1 MLARLNGKFRGLHV
15 KQYAAL
21 VLAFST
27 CIAQADETSFDV
39 SGSYRLRYES
49 LNNPIFPSSAQS
61 RDRTNDRLSSRLRVK
76 ANMSWDAWG
85 FTAELQDSRVFLDD
99 NDPTLRSSQVNTL
112 EPLQFYTTYRPQD
125 NSVIKSVS
133 LGRMELT
140 YGSRRLISK
149 AVYRNA
155 TNTFDGIEVDSNLND
170 WSVKG
175 IYLLPVSRLP
185 TAQDALDNNERAF
198 DKSFSERRLFGFFAV
213 SPDKALEIQSYWFK
227 EDDADNL
234 NTKNRDLY
242 SLSLDYTTSL
252 FDDWEANVEVIGQ
265 VGTSHQTTSAS
276 DNVEKDV
283 RAFLFFGY
291 LGRKVFEHTFLRAE
305 IDFFSGDN
313 NNADDTIRDFDGL
326 YSVRRFDIGP
336 TDVYQGMPRRNL
348 KSIGLRSVSK
358 PTKQHNIM
366 AAYKSFW
373 YHRAPEG
380 VDSFI
385 GHQFEVRWRYQVLPS
400 LRLSL
405 GGAYLLK
412 GEGFERGDY
421 PDNTTFV
428 FTGALYTF

>member
-1 MLARLNGKFRGLHV
+1 ML
-15 KQYAAL
+15 
-21 VLAFST
+21 
-27 CIAQADETSFDV
+27 
-39 SGSYRLRYES
+39 
-49 LNNPIFPSSAQS
+49 
-61 RDRTNDRLSSRLRVK
+61 
-76 ANMSWDAWG
+76 WDAWG

-155 TNTFDGIEVDSNLND
+155 TNTFDGIEIDSNLND

-198 DKSFSERRLFGFFAV
+198 DKSFPERRLFGFFAV

-291 LGRKVFEHTFLRAE
+291 LGRKVFDHTFLRAE

>member
-15 KQYAAL
+15 KQYTVL
-21 VLAFST
+21 VLLLGA
-27 CIAQADETSFDV
+27 CIVQADEAGFDV

-61 RDRTNDRLSSRLRVK
+61 RDRTNDRLSSRLKVK
-76 ANMSWDAWG
+76 ADLSWNEWT
-85 FTAELQDSRVFLDD
+85 FTTELQDSRVFLDE
-99 NDPTLRSSQVNTL
+99 NDPTLGSSQVNTL
-112 EPLQFYTTYRPQD
+112 EPLQFFAKYKAKSSSVL
-125 NSVIKSVS
+125 NSIS
-133 LGRMELT
+133 LGRMELS

-155 TNTFDGIEVDSNLND
+155 TNTFDGVEVDTTLYNWN
-170 WSVKG
+170 VKG
-175 IYLLPVSRLP
+175 VYLLPVSRLP
-185 TAQDALDNNERAF
+185 TGRDDVDDNKRAF
-198 DKSFSERRLFGFFAV
+198 DKSFSERRFFGFFAT

-227 EDDADNL
+227 EDDSPEL

-242 SLSLDYTTSL
+242 SLSLDYTRKIAEE
-252 FDDWEANVEVIGQ
+252 WEANVEVIGQ
-265 VGTSHQTTSAS
+265 VGTSHQTTSSS

-291 LGRKVFEHTFLRAE
+291 LGRKVFDHTFLRAE

-326 YSVRRFDIGP
+326 YGVRRFDIGP

-385 GHQFEVRWRYQVLPS
+385 GHQLEVRWRYQVLPS
-400 LRLSL
+400 LRLAL

-421 PDNTTFV
+421 PDNSTFV
-428 FTGALYTF
+428 FTEALYTF

>member
-1 MLARLNGKFRGLHV
+1 MLARLNGKFCGLHV
-15 KQYAAL
+15 KQYT
-21 VLAFST
+21 VLALIFSA
-27 CIAQADETSFDV
+27 CNAQANETSFDV

-61 RDRTNDRLSSRLRVK
+61 RDRTNDRISSRLRVK

-85 FTAELQDSRVFLDD
+85 FAAELQDSRVFLDD

-112 EPLQFYTTYRPQD
+112 EPLQFYTTYTPND
-125 NSVIKSVS
+125 KSVIKSVS

-155 TNTFDGIEVDSNLND
+155 TNTFDGIEIDSNLND

-175 IYLLPVSRLP
+175 IYLLPVTRLP

-326 YSVRRFDIGP
+326 YGVRRFDIGP

-358 PTKQHNIM
+358 PTKQNNIM

>member
-1 MLARLNGKFRGLHV
+1 MLARSKGKFRGLHV
-15 KQYAAL
+15 KQLAVLA
-21 VLAFST
+21 LAFSA
-27 CIAQADETSFDV
+27 CIVQADETSFDV

-61 RDRTNDRLSSRLRVK
+61 RDRTNDRISSRLRVK

-112 EPLQFYTTYRPQD
+112 EPLQFYTTYTPND

-155 TNTFDGIEVDSNLND
+155 TNTFDGIEIDSNLND

-185 TAQDALDNNERAF
+185 TAQDALDDNERAF

-227 EDDADNL
+227 EDDADDL

-291 LGRKVFEHTFLRAE
+291 LGRKVFDHTFLRAE

-313 NNADDTIRDFDGL
+313 NSADDTIRDFDGL
-326 YSVRRFDIGP
+326 YGVRRFDIGP

-400 LRLSL
+400 LRLAL

-421 PDNTTFV
+421 SDNTTFV

>member
-1 MLARLNGKFRGLHV
+1 MLARSKGKFRGLHV
-15 KQYAAL
+15 KQLAVLA
-21 VLAFST
+21 LAFSA

-61 RDRTNDRLSSRLRVK
+61 RDRTNDRISSRLRVK

-112 EPLQFYTTYRPQD
+112 EPLQFYTTYTPND

-155 TNTFDGIEVDSNLND
+155 TNTFDGIEIDSNLND

-185 TAQDALDNNERAF
+185 TAQDALDDNERAF

-227 EDDADNL
+227 EDDADDL

-291 LGRKVFEHTFLRAE
+291 LGRKVFDHTFLRAE

-313 NNADDTIRDFDGL
+313 NSADDTIRDFDGL
-326 YSVRRFDIGP
+326 YGVRRFDIGP

-400 LRLSL
+400 LRLAL

-421 PDNTTFV
+421 SDNTTFV